1 MAEKIVGL
9 KALRENTDMYI
20 AQVQKGAS
28 FLVMRK
34 SKPVFRLIPV
44 DEDAWET
51 VVDFTGIDPRGI
63 PLDTVKKAIT
73 GLLTKERHG

>member
-9 KALRENTDMYI
+9 KALREHTDTYI
-20 AQVQKGAS
+20 AQVQKGAT

-44 DEDAWET
+44 DGDVWET
-51 VVDFTGIDPRGI
+51 VVDFSSINPQGV
-63 PLDTVKKAIT
+63 PLDIVKKAIT